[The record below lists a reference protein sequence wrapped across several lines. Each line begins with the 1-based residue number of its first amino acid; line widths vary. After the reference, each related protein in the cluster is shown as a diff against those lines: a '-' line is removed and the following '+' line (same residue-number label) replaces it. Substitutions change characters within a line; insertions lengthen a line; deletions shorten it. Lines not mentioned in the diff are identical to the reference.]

1 MTFGEKLREAR
12 KEAKLSQEEFAEK
25 AGVSRSD
32 VAKWESDRGLPD
44 VENLKVIA
52 SLLNDSIDY
61 LLDDDSRLTF
71 NETREPID
79 LDSYT
84 KTGKCRDRKDAACYA
99 KYSNAE
105 AIYPLIRRKKQSL
118 LEKTVDFI
126 VRPGIVQLAD
136 YMNDSDGY
144 FLVETKGKHLLVRV
158 GKDFISS
165 SELANRVDP
174 KKFIIGSNVFHK
186 TTYRLI

>member
-1 MTFGEKLREAR
+1 M
-12 KEAKLSQEEFAEK
+12 
-25 AGVSRSD
+25 
-32 VAKWESDRGLPD
+32 
-44 VENLKVIA
+44 ENLKVIA
-52 SLLNDSIDY
+52 SLLNVSIDY
-61 LLDDDSRLTF
+61 LLADDSRLTF

-99 KYSNAE
+99 KYSSAD

-118 LEKTVDFI
+118 LEKTVDII

-136 YMNDSDGY
+136 YMNNSDGY
-144 FLVETKGKHLLVRV
+144 FLVETKGKQLLVRV

-165 SELANRVDP
+165 SEPANRVDP
-174 KKFIIGSNVFHK
+174 KKFIIGSNVFRK
-186 TTYRLI
+186 AAYRLIRKGRICDQG

>member
-12 KEAKLSQEEFAEK
+12 KEANLSQEEFARK
-25 AGVSRSD
+25 AGVSRSA
-32 VAKWESDRGLPD
+32 VAKWESDRGMPD

-52 SLLNDSIDY
+52 SLLNISLDY
-61 LLDDDSRLTF
+61 LLDDDGRLTF

-79 LDSYT
+79 LESYM
-84 KTGKCRDRKDAACYA
+84 KTGKCRDKKDAACYA
-99 KYSNAE
+99 KHKDAD

-126 VRPGIVQLAD
+126 VQPGIVQISD
-136 YMNDSDGY
+136 YMNNSDGY
-144 FLVETKGKHLLVRV
+144 FLVETKGRQILVRV
-158 GKDFISS
+158 GKDFITS

-174 KKFIIGSNVFHK
+174 KKFVIGNNVFRK
-186 TTYRLI
+186 TTYQLI

>member
-12 KEAKLSQEEFAEK
+12 KEAKLSQEEFAVK
-25 AGVSRSD
+25 AGVSRSA
-32 VAKWESDRGLPD
+32 VAKWESDRGMPD

-52 SLLNDSIDY
+52 SLLNISVDY

-71 NETREPID
+71 NEIREPID

-84 KTGKCRDRKDAACYA
+84 KTGKCRDKKDAACYA
-99 KYSNAE
+99 RYGDAD
-105 AIYPLIRRKKQSL
+105 AVYPLIRRKKQSP

-126 VRPGIVQLAD
+126 VQPGIVQLTD

-144 FLVETKGKHLLVRV
+144 YLVETKGKQILVRV
-158 GKDFISS
+158 GKDFLSS

-174 KKFIIGSNVFHK
+174 KKFVIGNNVFHGAA
-186 TTYRLI
+186 YRLI

>member
-25 AGVSRSD
+25 IGVSRSA
-32 VAKWESDRGLPD
+32 VAKWESDRGMPD

-52 SLLNDSIDY
+52 SLLNISIDY

-71 NETREPID
+71 TETREPID
-79 LDSYT
+79 LESYM
-84 KTGKCRDRKDAACYA
+84 KTGKCRDKKDAACYA
-99 KYSNAE
+99 KYSDAD
-105 AIYPLIRRKKQSL
+105 AIWPLIRRKKQSL

-126 VRPGIVQLAD
+126 VQPGIVQIAD

-144 FLVETKGKHLLVRV
+144 FLVETKGKQILVRV
-158 GKDFISS
+158 GKDFIAS
-165 SELANRVDP
+165 SELANKVDP
-174 KKFIIGSNVFHK
+174 KKFEIGNNVFHK
-186 TTYRLI
+186 STYQLI